1 MLKSYMTI
9 KGHATAIYEE
19 KRSRFISQAMSVE
32 DEEGAL
38 SFINN
43 IKNSNK
49 EASHNAYAYS
59 VGLDSAVC
67 RFSDDGEPGGTAG
80 LPILEI
86 IRKRNLLYSV
96 IVVTRYFGGILLG
109 AQGLTRA
116 YGKAA
121 SAAVDA
127 AGIVVKIPVRD
138 ISVNCSHNLAGK
150 IQGRIMQSGYKI
162 KNISYGEDV
171 LIVSV
176 VPAQSADA
184 FIGMVNTIA
193 SGACRVIPGNIYH
206 DIYHDAAGL

>member
-1 MLKSYMTI
+1 MTV
-9 KGHATAIYEE
+9 KGHAIANYEE
-19 KRSRFISQAMSVE
+19 KKSRFISQVLSVE
-32 DEEGAL
+32 NEEGAL
-38 SFINN
+38 SFVNN

-59 VGLDSAVC
+59 VRLDNAVC

-80 LPILEI
+80 LPIMEI
-86 IRKRNLLYSV
+86 IRKRNLLFTV
-96 IVVTRYFGGILLG
+96 IVVTRYFGGVLLG

-127 AGIVVKIPVRD
+127 AGTVLKIPVCD

-171 LIVSV
+171 IIVSV
-176 VPAQSADA
+176 VPAQSKEE
-184 FIGMVNTIA
+184 FIGMVNMIA
-193 SGACRVIPGNIYH
+193 GGACRVISG
-206 DIYHDAAGL
+206 DIYHDAARL